1 MPSGKQSKRKRRIE
15 APPPPTR
22 TRRQASPRV
31 LLAAAGV
38 VALVVVG
45 IVLGV
50 LLTGG
55 GSSSANGAVL
65 PEAGDVQTLFRGIP
79 ENGNVLGKSSAP
91 VTMVE
96 YVDLQC
102 PFCQAFETQA
112 MPTLISRYVRPG
124 KLKVEVRPIA
134 IRGSDSLLG
143 QSGAIAAGMQN
154 KMFDFMQLLYD
165 NQGVEQTGWLN
176 DTIVKSAAL
185 SIPGL
190 DVKLFLELLNA
201 SAVAGQ
207 VKTVDAQAAAD
218 AVDSTPTILVGK
230 TGTKPRRVTVPT
242 ASSPSAV
249 AAAVDAALR

>member
-124 KLKVEVRPIA
+124 KLKVEARPIA
-134 IRGSDSLLG
+134 IRGSDSLRG
-143 QSGAIAAGMQN
+143 QSGAVAAGMQN

-176 DTIVKSAAL
+176 DTIVKSAAM

-190 DVKLFLELLNA
+190 DVKQFLDLL
-201 SAVAGQ
+201 SSSSVAGQ
-207 VKTVDAQAAAD
+207 VKTIDAQAAAD
-218 AVDSTPTILVGK
+218 AVNSTPTILVGK
-230 TGTKPRRVTVPT
+230 TGTKPRLVTVPS
-242 ASSPSAV
+242 AADPSTV